1 MKKTK
6 EKNTKTPRESL
17 LCITEERFAR
27 KYKRAIKRVALIRSE
42 TIKKNGDEN
51 TFTKVW
57 ILARPFPLQ
66 KTRRKRSES

>member
-17 LCITEERFAR
+17 CSALPRNVSRAR
-27 KYKRAIKRVALIRSE
+27 VTRAIKRVALIRSE

-66 KTRRKRSES
+66 KTRRRSED

>member
-6 EKNTKTPRESL
+6 EKKKKNPLTAPLHYET
-17 LCITEERFAR
+17 FAR